1 MAEEK
6 KQNEKTLEMRVAEL
20 EDKLA
25 QIHITE
31 EEMRAYH
38 KVSNLLRG
46 QPAGPVEPPGGTSG
60 PLSPQIGTIP
70 QGAPCGVFVPY
81 PSMPGP
87 RHCYVEY
94 CAFGGPL
101 HGVSWGGGFRGFG
114 Y

>member
-1 MAEEK
+1 VAEEK
-6 KQNEKTLEMRVAEL
+6 KQTEKTLEMRVAEL

-60 PLSPQIGTIP
+60 PLSPQVGTVL
-70 QGAPCGVFVPY
+70 QCAPCAVYAPY
-81 PSMPGP
+81 FPTP

-94 CAFGGPL
+94 CSFGPPL
-101 HGVSWGGGFRGFG
+101 RGISWGGRFRDFG

>member
-1 MAEEK
+1 VAEEK
-6 KQNEKTLEMRVAEL
+6 KQTEKTLEMRVAEL

-46 QPAGPVEPPGGTSG
+46 QPAGPVEPPGGTPG
-60 PLSPQIGTIP
+60 PLSPQVGTVL
-70 QGAPCGVFVPY
+70 QCAPCVVYAPY
-81 PSMPGP
+81 PALPHP
-87 RHCYVEY
+87 HPCYVEY
-94 CAFGGPL
+94 CAFGAPL
-101 HGVSWGGGFRGFG
+101 PGISWGGRFRGFG